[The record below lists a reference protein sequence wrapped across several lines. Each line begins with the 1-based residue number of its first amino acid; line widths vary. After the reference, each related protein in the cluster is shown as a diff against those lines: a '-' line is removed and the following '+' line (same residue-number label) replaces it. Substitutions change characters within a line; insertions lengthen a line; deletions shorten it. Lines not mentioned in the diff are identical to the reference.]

1 MNEAP
6 GRPFISAPAFLSMG
20 PKAATPKLPQAAAF
34 HLTPLSG
41 VLACLTTAA
50 VTYAPPSLSTATA
63 WLGLAFRPARHPF
76 EGPATAQRARCSLKA
91 RAGWPPQRPV
101 ATPLVPARTA
111 VRTFGLLK
119 SVVAKAQLPPST
131 SFCPARLEHSPT
143 ALACALTPALDT
155 AAIGPWLRSAKLHAL
170 RQAAPMPVSELLQQ
184 LHAVK
189 ALAVDVAFANKE
201 LCPKLREVLGAN
213 EELRQ
218 TFTRDFC
225 WDASQQAFSSQH
237 AATIDLS
244 KLVASLQKYLYER
257 LPGQVG
263 APFMSSG
270 SRCGCMEAEVLALHA
285 DATGRGFSRRQ
296 LPMAPL
302 YGCVKHWE
310 CSLLLTSQ
318 LGAGTYSVVYK
329 ARNRETKDLLAI
341 KKLKQ
346 SSDGGFADA
355 VIREISILRELKH
368 PNVVK

>member
-1 MNEAP
+1 MRRKDGPSSPRPPSSQWVRRLQRRNP
-6 GRPFISAPAFLSMG
+6 HRRQPFISRLC
-20 PKAATPKLPQAAAF
+20 
-34 HLTPLSG
+34 SG
-41 VLACLTTAA
+41 VLASLTTAA
-50 VTYAPPSLSTATA
+50 VTYALPPLSTATA
-63 WLGLAFRPARHPF
+63 WLGLAFRPARLSL

-101 ATPLVPARTA
+101 ATPLVPACTA

-119 SVVAKAQLPPST
+119 SVVARHNSLSST
-131 SFCPARLEHSPT
+131 SFRPARLEHSPT
-143 ALACALTPALDT
+143 ALACALTPALD
-155 AAIGPWLRSAKLHAL
+155 AAIGPWLRSTKLHAL

-270 SRCGCMEAEVLALHA
+270 SRCGCMESEVLALHA

-296 LPMAPL
+296 LPMARCTTVVSSTGNVP
-302 YGCVKHWE
+302 
-310 CSLLLTSQ
+310 CSSPCSWGPAPTLSCTRRAIARPRTCWPSRSSSRALM
-318 LGAGTYSVVYK
+318 AGLQT
-329 ARNRETKDLLAI
+329 
-341 KKLKQ
+341 Q
-346 SSDGGFADA
+346 
-355 VIREISILRELKH
+355 
-368 PNVVK
+368 